1 MTVFVRTTF
10 WLLCKK
16 TKAKKKLFYNFKSF
30 KCIQKFFSFNFKNVM
45 LKTRL
50 LIASPFTIH
59 QNPPVSKYETLK
71 TKRAKLHTKAE
82 ASCDTHYRDFTAVG
96 EGR

>member
-1 MTVFVRTTF
+1 MVV
-10 WLLCKK
+10 LQKGNVKK
-16 TKAKKKLFYNFKSF
+16 NPFYNFKSF
-30 KCIQKFFSFNFKNVM
+30 KCIHKFFSFNFKNVM
-45 LKTRL
+45 LKMRL

-59 QNPPVSKYETLK
+59 QKPPVFKYETLK

-82 ASCDTHYRDFTAVG
+82 ASYDTHYRDFTAIG